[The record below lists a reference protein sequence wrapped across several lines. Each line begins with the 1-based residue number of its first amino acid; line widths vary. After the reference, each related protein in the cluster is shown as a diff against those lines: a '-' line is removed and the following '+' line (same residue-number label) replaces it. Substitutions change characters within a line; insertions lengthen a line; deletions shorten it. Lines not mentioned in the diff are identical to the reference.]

1 MLMSTKPP
9 PSRGA
14 APLPG
19 RAAPSRAKPQ
29 DRVYRS
35 ALRHSRF
42 VRLLKVTIPLGAAV
56 AVGAIAYIG
65 IFDPF
70 RRLEGVTLGPFTLSD
85 NQITME
91 APTLKGHDK
100 ESRPY
105 EVRAEAAVQDVKK
118 PTVISLKKVKGNF
131 ALEGASKGW
140 MEALTGILD
149 TQTEKLTLKQDIHIK
164 TDTGHDVKLRSASVD
179 FKSKS
184 MVSRDPVEVT
194 LPNGKIDANT
204 LEITDNGK
212 AAAFVGDVRT
222 FMESTEPTGKA
233 AQKPKDGDGAKR
245 SPLSGLAGNG
255 KDPIKINSERL
266 DIFERD
272 KKVVFSGNVVTA
284 QGDTIMRCTTM
295 TIHYEQA
302 AKTPGAPKGGGVMT
316 DGNSSIT
323 KMECAGPD
331 IVAKDQKAAGD
342 NAIYDKAADKV
353 YLVGNAKVSQGDNV
367 MTGERLTYELG
378 PGHARVEGGRVK
390 ALFIPKDKD
399 DKPQKVAKVDTKA
412 DAKKALP
419 FTAMGADSKDPIK
432 VDADKL
438 DVFDK
443 ERKAV
448 FAGDVTA
455 VRGETT
461 MRCSVLTVF
470 YEKREQGAEPTKAE
484 PAKAGGDGNGLRKLD
499 CNGPVTVISKDQ
511 IGTGDNAT
519 YDKTANKIFLIGNAK
534 LSQGENVTIGE
545 KVVYDLTTSQAS
557 VETRPGERVK
567 ALINPKNSDLSKP
580 KGSEAKGASQTN

>member
-9 PSRGA
+9 PSPG
-14 APLPG
+14 APLSPG
-19 RAAPSRAKPQ
+19 RATPSRGAPQ
-29 DRVYRS
+29 ERVYRA

-42 VRLLKVTIPLGAAV
+42 VRFLKVAIPLGAILAI
-56 AVGAIAYIG
+56 GAIAYIG
-65 IFDPF
+65 FFDPF
-70 RRLEGVTLGPFTLSD
+70 HRLEGVTLGPFTMSGRE
-85 NQITME
+85 ITME
-91 APTLKGHDK
+91 APALTGYDK

-105 EVRAEAAVQDVKK
+105 EVKAEAAVQDVKK

-149 TQTEKLTLKQDIHIK
+149 TQTEKLTLRQDIHIK

-179 FKSKS
+179 FKAKS
-184 MVSRDPVEVT
+184 MVSRDPVEVI
-194 LPNGKIDANT
+194 LPNGRIDANT

-212 AAAFVGDVRT
+212 VAAFVGDVRT

-233 AQKPKDGDGAKR
+233 AAKPKDSDNTKR
-245 SPLSGLAGNG
+245 SPLSGLSGAT
-255 KDPIKINSERL
+255 KEPIKINAERL

-272 KKVVFSGNVVTA
+272 KKVVFAGNVVTV
-284 QGDTIMRCTTM
+284 QGDTTMRCTTM
-295 TIHYEQA
+295 TIFYEQA
-302 AKTPGAPKGGGVMT
+302 AKVPGAPKPSVSGMT
-316 DGNSSIT
+316 DGNSSIS
-323 KMECAGPD
+323 KMECAGPVD
-331 IVAKDQKAAGD
+331 VLAKDQKASG
-342 NAIYDKAADKV
+342 NSAIYDKAADTV
-353 YLVGNAKVSQGDNV
+353 LLLGNAKVSQGDNV
-367 MTGERLTYELG
+367 MTGERLTYELTAS
-378 PGHARVEGGRVK
+378 HARVEGGRVK
-390 ALFIPKDKD
+390 AVFTPKENN
-399 DKPQKVAKVDTKA
+399 DKPQKTAKA

-419 FTAMGADSKDPIK
+419 FTTMGADSKDPIK

-443 ERKAV
+443 ERRAV
-448 FAGDVTA
+448 FAGEVIA

-470 YEKREQGAEPTKAE
+470 YEKREQGETPTK
-484 PAKAGGDGNGLRKLD
+484 GGDGNGLRKLD
-499 CNGPVTVISKDQ
+499 CSGPVTVISKDQ

-545 KVVYDLTTSQAS
+545 KVVYDLATSQAS

-567 ALINPKNSDLSKP
+567 ALINPKNSDLSKSSDAAKP
-580 KGSEAKGASQTN
+580 KGSDAKGASQTN

>member
-1 MLMSTKPP
+1 MSSKPSP
-9 PSRGA
+9 SPGTPLSPGRATPSRGA
-14 APLPG
+14 
-19 RAAPSRAKPQ
+19 PQ
-29 DRVYRS
+29 DRVYRA

-42 VRLLKVTIPLGAAV
+42 VRFLKVAIPLGAILAI
-56 AVGAIAYIG
+56 GAIAYIG
-65 IFDPF
+65 FFDPF
-70 RRLEGVTLGPFTLSD
+70 HRLEGVTLGPFTMSGRE
-85 NQITME
+85 ITME
-91 APTLKGHDK
+91 APALTGYDK

-105 EVRAEAAVQDVKK
+105 EVKAEAAVQDVKK

-149 TQTEKLTLKQDIHIK
+149 TQTEKLTLRQDIHIK

-179 FKSKS
+179 FKAKS

-194 LPNGKIDANT
+194 LPNGRIDANT

-212 AAAFVGDVRT
+212 VAAFVGDVRT

-233 AQKPKDGDGAKR
+233 SAKPKEGDNTKR
-245 SPLSGLAGNG
+245 SPLSGLSGTA
-255 KDPIKINSERL
+255 KEPIKINAERL

-272 KKVVFSGNVVTA
+272 KKVVFGGNVVTV
-284 QGDTIMRCTTM
+284 QGDTTMRCTAM
-295 TIHYEQA
+295 TIFYEQA
-302 AKTPGAPKGGGVMT
+302 AKVPGAPKPSMGGMT
-316 DGNSSIT
+316 DGNSSIS
-323 KMECAGPD
+323 KMECAGPVD
-331 IVAKDQKAAGD
+331 VVAKDQTATG
-342 NAIYDKAADKV
+342 NTAIYDKAADKV
-353 YLVGNAKVSQGDNV
+353 FLLGNAKVSQGDNV
-367 MTGERLTYELG
+367 MTGERLVYELTAS
-378 PGHARVEGGRVK
+378 HARVEGGRVK
-390 ALFIPKDKD
+390 AVFTPKESN
-399 DKPQKVAKVDTKA
+399 DKPQKVAKA

-448 FAGDVTA
+448 FAGEVIA

-470 YEKREQGAEPTKAE
+470 YEKREQGEAPTK
-484 PAKAGGDGNGLRKLD
+484 GGEGNGLRKLD
-499 CNGPVTVISKDQ
+499 CSGPVTVISKDQ

-545 KVVYDLTTSQAS
+545 KVVYDLATSQAS

-567 ALINPKNSDLSKP
+567 ALINPKNSDLSKSSDAAKP
-580 KGSEAKGASQTN
+580 KGSDARGASQTN

>member
-1 MLMSTKPP
+1 MLMPTKPP
-9 PSRGA
+9 PSPG
-14 APLPG
+14 APLSAG
-19 RAAPSRAKPQ
+19 RAAPSRAAPQ
-29 DRVYRS
+29 ERVYRA

-42 VRLLKVTIPLGAAV
+42 VRVLKVAIPFGATI
-56 AVGAIAYIG
+56 AVGAIAFIG

-70 RRLEGVTLGPFTLSD
+70 RRLEGVTLGPLTLSGRE
-85 NQITME
+85 ITME
-91 APTLKGHDK
+91 SPALTGYDK

-179 FKSKS
+179 FKAKS

-194 LPNGKIDANT
+194 LPNGRIDANT

-222 FMESTEPTGKA
+222 FMESTEPSGKA
-233 AQKPKDGDGAKR
+233 PAKPKDGDGTKR
-245 SPLSGLAGNG
+245 SPLSGLSGTA

-272 KKVVFSGNVVTA
+272 KKVVFSGKVETV
-284 QGDTIMRCTTM
+284 QGETTMRCTTM

-302 AKTPGAPKGGGVMT
+302 AKVAGAPKTNMGGMT

-323 KMECAGPD
+323 KMECAGPVD
-331 IVAKDQKAAGD
+331 VVAKDQKASGD
-342 NAIYDKAADKV
+342 NAIYDKAADRV
-353 YLVGNAKVSQGDNV
+353 YLVGNAKVSQGENV
-367 MTGERLTYELG
+367 MTGERLTYELTAS
-378 PGHARVEGGRVK
+378 HARVEGGRVK
-390 ALFIPKDKD
+390 AMFTPKEKD
-399 DKPQKVAKVDTKA
+399 DKPQKASKA

-419 FTAMGADSKDPIK
+419 FATMGGDGKDPIK

-438 DVFDK
+438 DVFYK

-448 FAGDVTA
+448 FAGEVVA

-470 YEKREQGAEPTKAE
+470 YEKREQGET
-484 PAKAGGDGNGLRKLD
+484 PAKASDGNGLRKLD
-499 CNGPVTVISKDQ
+499 CSGPVTVISKDQ

-567 ALINPKNSDLSKP
+567 ALINPKNSDLSKSSDAVKP
-580 KGSEAKGASQTN
+580 KGSDAKGASQTN